1 MSDLLQYILSQQD
14 QFRRARIPSLFSDF
28 TVQRHTNPDG
38 YYANVNIWEEVLC
51 RAASAGLVVGRD
63 GTVQRLSLEAG
74 PYLLQKL
81 ESSDWGR
88 PLAINAVI
96 DEAIARR
103 QMLSYHAFLASPH
116 SIYSRSWTELPW
128 RFVAWGLEQMGLRQT
143 VSSTDTRQSRELV
156 LIPNVEKVAGRILTH
171 LEKYSSQVDRTFTTA
186 MFSREAAAAL
196 EIDGDLADKDLTV
209 LLKYLARDRQ
219 VLVTDGKVVRITRS
233 TEVVSPIS
241 KEDRA
246 IASLKSLIEDIG
258 RQVRALEAQIANSRE
273 KSQQAVETKNRPSA
287 LAALRSK
294 KSAES
299 VLAQRMDTL
308 FQLEQV
314 LGSIQQAS
322 DQVAMV
328 RVMKDSAGV
337 LRGLNAK
344 VGSAHDVE
352 NALESLKEE
361 MGMVEDIGS
370 VISEAG
376 QEINV
381 ADENEIDEELDAL
394 LRQKEKAEEEEAV
407 ESTKQRLADVQT
419 EDNTEANRAQ
429 KPTLST
435 DENPTIPSATSGST
449 PSREDSAL
457 ETTPLDGEKASSP
470 DSSRASHNRRE
481 SDHAILES

>member
-63 GTVQRLSLEAG
+63 GTVHRLSLETG

-81 ESSDWGR
+81 ESSEWGR

-128 RFVAWGLEQMGLRQT
+128 RFVAWGLEHMGLRQT
-143 VSSTDTRQSRELV
+143 VSSKDSRQTRELV
-156 LIPNVEKVAGRILTH
+156 LIPNLEKVAGRILTH
-171 LEKYSSQVDRTFTTA
+171 LEKYNSQVDRTFTTA

-209 LLKYLARDRQ
+209 LLKYLSRDRQ
-219 VLVTDGKVVRITRS
+219 VLVTDGKVVRIIRS
-233 TEVVSPIS
+233 TEVVTQIS
-241 KEDRA
+241 MEDRA

-258 RQVRALEAQIANSRE
+258 RHVHALEAQIASSRE
-273 KSQQAVETKNRPSA
+273 KSQKAVETKNRPSA

-322 DQVAMV
+322 DQVEMI

-337 LRGLNAK
+337 LRGLNAE
-344 VGSAHDVE
+344 VGSALDVE
-352 NALESLKEE
+352 NALEGLKEE
-361 MGMVEDIGS
+361 MGSVEDIGS

-381 ADENEIDEELDAL
+381 VDENEIDEEFDAL

-407 ESTKQRLADVQT
+407 ESTKQRLADLQT
-419 EDNTEANRAQ
+419 EDNIEAEGAK
-429 KPTLST
+429 KPSLST
-435 DENPTIPSATSGST
+435 DENPTIPSATSS
-449 PSREDSAL
+449 SASKEHSAL
-457 ETTPLDGEKASSP
+457 ENTPPEGEKASSP
-470 DSSRASHNRRE
+470 DSSRAGHHGRE